1 MLQWEAL
8 GQAVLF
14 GLVWGGVYAL
24 IASGLNLIFG
34 VMKILNIAHG
44 ELMMLA
50 AYGVFW
56 CFTLWGWNPFLAL
69 LVAAPAVMLLGL
81 VIHKLVVEPIIRAN
95 PNPGAVEKATLVA
108 FFGVLLVLQNTAVE
122 LFTGDFR
129 SVRFLRQPITFLGLS
144 IAPVRLVVLG
154 VAVLVT
160 VLVFWWLH
168 GTMTGKA
175 LRAISQDRATARLI
189 GIPARRIEF
198 IGFAVGSLLAGFGGS
213 LLSLIFVISP
223 SIGLMFTVKA
233 FTIMVLGGLGSQAG
247 TLVAALGLGV
257 MESLASL
264 YAGEIYKDVIGYLL
278 LIIVILV
285 RFRNP
290 ELIRE

>member
-160 VLVFWWLH
+160 ALVFWWLH
-168 GTMTGKA
+168 RTLTGKA

-198 IGFAVGSLLAGFGGS
+198 IGFAVGSLLAGIGGS

-247 TLVAALGLGV
+247 TLAAALGLGV

-278 LIIVILV
+278 LITVILV

-290 ELIRE
+290 ELIRQ